1 MSFEQIKGNPGSL
14 AVLQRILGSQR
25 IAHAYLF
32 AGPDGVGKKLAALA
46 FVQALFC
53 SSGNGCG
60 VCPSCRKIIAGSHPD
75 IHTLEPDGQFI
86 KIDQVREL
94 QKELGYRPYE
104 AARKVCI
111 IDGADRFNPSSGNA
125 LLKTLEEPPGDAL
138 LILTTAAVDSVLQT
152 IRSRCQLLWFSSV
165 PADEIATLLID
176 RGCKPADAA
185 VAAALAD
192 GSVARALALSS
203 DETISARAEIMQKA
217 CSLDSYSAI
226 FAFGELFDKE
236 REKAVTALDFII
248 SFWRDMLTL
257 LNGSPDTVNSDMT
270 ATLSREAQ
278 KRTSRTVMD
287 DIDNILAT
295 RRAILRNAN
304 VRLAMDLLGMKLSSC
319 S

>member
-1 MSFEQIKGNPGSL
+1 MSFEQIKGNTGSVATL
-14 AVLQRILGSQR
+14 KRILGSQR

-32 AGPDGVGKKLAALA
+32 AGPDGVGKKMAAMA

-60 VCPSCRKIIAGSHPD
+60 TCPSCRKITAGSHPD

-94 QKELGYRPYE
+94 QKDLGYRPYE
-104 AARKVCI
+104 ASRKVCI

-138 LILTTAAVDSVLQT
+138 LILTTAAVDNVLQT

-165 PADEIATLLID
+165 PAAEIAALLVD
-176 RGCKPADAA
+176 RGCHPADAA

-192 GSVARALALSS
+192 GSVARALSLSS
-203 DETISARAEIMQKA
+203 DDTISARAEIMEKA
-217 CSLDSYSAI
+217 CSLSSYSAI

-248 SFWRDMLTL
+248 SFWRDMLSL
-257 LNGSPDTVNSDMT
+257 LSGSSETINQDMT
-270 ATLSREAQ
+270 GTLSREAQ
-278 KRTSRTVMD
+278 KRSSRTVME
-287 DIDNILAT
+287 DIENILAT

-319 S
+319 R